1 MTIYK
6 SQGCGAF
13 TGSPCGAPNRKP
25 PLSPARPIV
34 TSRSQWSNIN
44 GVLNGDLF
52 ISYTLTRLVPRGGE
66 NPPPPRFF
74 SNLEKCLSKYVFY
87 LNQIHFLTFWK
98 KKSCKSVKRLG
109 HSNYVLE
116 VYGGGDFLPLT
127 FFLPARSPRGGWF
140 CPPPCRIFVYRPILM
155 KFWYDDVINV
165 NSQKNWPYVP

>member
-52 ISYTLTRLVPRGGE
+52 ISYTLTRLVPRGGVKIT
-66 NPPPPRFF
+66 PPLDFF
-74 SNLEKCLSKYVFY
+74 QILKNVCQNMFFTWTKFISRHFEKK
-87 LNQIHFLTFWK
+87 NHAN
-98 KKSCKSVKRLG
+98 KRLG

-116 VYGGGDFLPLT
+116 VYGGRGDFLNLFSESLFT
-127 FFLPARSPRGGWF
+127 DR
-140 CPPPCRIFVYRPILM
+140 
-155 KFWYDDVINV
+155 FWYDDVINV
-165 NSQKNWPYVP
+165 NSQNHPYSGP